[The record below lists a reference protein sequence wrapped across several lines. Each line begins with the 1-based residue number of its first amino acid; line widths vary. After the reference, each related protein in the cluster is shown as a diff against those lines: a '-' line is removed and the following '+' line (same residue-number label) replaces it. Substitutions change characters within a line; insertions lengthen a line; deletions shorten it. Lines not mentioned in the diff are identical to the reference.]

1 MFLCEWNKTTL
12 PRKRNRLLFG
22 MIVVLCCVIYA
33 GILATKSMAPTE
45 GWYSYYAYIMNEEGA
60 IPYVDF
66 ELLFPPLYVYIIAL
80 FTRVFGYSI
89 IALRILGVVVYA
101 LTGLFAYLIFE
112 KLTSKPV
119 FSVFAG
125 LLAISI
131 LQSESVQIFY
141 DYIRFMDLAVYA
153 AIYFFICT
161 VDTIDKSGK
170 IRFYDPNLILG
181 AVFTTFA
188 SMFKQSS
195 GLIFLMY
202 CAIFFAFAF
211 LVFKNRMLYL
221 KAFGVFLGVVALLY
235 GIMVLFLMSQ
245 GSFSSYVYYNFKAAI
260 AAKGGSLIMVLFGW
274 LIRSSSQMLI
284 FILGAV
290 GVAGVFGILWLFKY
304 LSRRYP
310 ASDEDKKP
318 GMPLLIIIFCVS
330 FAVLFTVASLL
341 FEDSFWNKLLI
352 GNQKMFTAFLV
363 STVAF
368 IIVSITAI
376 IYRIKKKEM
385 PEGTP
390 AFCFISGAVF
400 VLAYS
405 VCTSG
410 GLVESQVALGYPV
423 FAMLFLPYLKFKKH
437 EWVALALAVAML
449 FNTGLGFER
458 KLRRIY
464 NWWGLDVGSI
474 SEQTQ
479 TTNVPMLAGIKVN
492 KAYARM
498 YNGVTESVQE
508 HSNEDD
514 EIFVFPHMPVLYLMC
529 DRPRATNTAN
539 QWFDVSTDAAVIAD
553 IDVIKEKKPKV
564 MVICM
569 IDEYVVNSHESSFR
583 QGAKSGLHEMQDFL
597 ADFVI
602 EEGYIIDGFYTIS
615 SGYTIAVWYL
625 P

>member
-22 MIVVLCCVIYA
+22 MIVVLFCVIYS

-60 IPYVDF
+60 VPYLDF

-125 LLAISI
+125 LLAISV

-161 VDTIDKSGK
+161 IDTIDKTGK
-170 IRFYDPNLILG
+170 IKFYDPNLILG

-195 GLIFLMY
+195 GFIYCVVFL
-202 CAIFFAFAF
+202 AFAF
-211 LVFKNRMLYL
+211 LVFKNKMLYL
-221 KAFGVFLGVVALLY
+221 KAFGIFFGVVAFLY
-235 GIMVLFLMSQ
+235 VIMALFLVQQ
-245 GSFSSYVYYNFKAAI
+245 GSFSSYIYYNFKAAV
-260 AAKGGSLIMVLFGW
+260 AAKGGSLVAVLFGW
-274 LIRSSSQMLI
+274 LIRSKSQMWLFALGTLGVALI
-284 FILGAV
+284 FGL
-290 GVAGVFGILWLFKY
+290 LWFLKY
-304 LSRRYP
+304 LSHRYP
-310 ASDEDKKP
+310 ASEEDKKP
-318 GMPLLIIIFCVS
+318 RASLFVILFCVI
-330 FAVLFTVASLL
+330 FGVLFTVASLL
-341 FEDSFWNKLLI
+341 FDNSFWNNLLI
-352 GNQKMFTAFLV
+352 GSHKMFTAFLV

-368 IIVSITAI
+368 AVVAITAI
-376 IYRIKKKEM
+376 IYRIRKKEL

-410 GLVESQVALGYPV
+410 GLVESQVALGYPL
-423 FAMLFLPYLKFKKH
+423 FAMLFLPSLKFKKH
-437 EWVALALAVAML
+437 EWVALGLAIAML

-474 SEQTQ
+474 SDQTE
-479 TTNVPMLAGIKVN
+479 TTNVPLLAGIKVN

-498 YNGVTESVQE
+498 YNGVLKSVE
-508 HSNEDD
+508 KHSEKGD

-564 MVICM
+564 MVLCM

-583 QGAKSGLHEMQDFL
+583 QGTKSGLHEMQDFL
-597 ADFVI
+597 KDFVI
-602 EEGYIIDGFYTIS
+602 EEGYIIDGFFTIS
-615 SGYTIAVWYL
+615 SGYTVAVWYL